1 MTINPLSQTPMVNAA
16 SASMKAA
23 TTTGSTG
30 TSGTDSS
37 GTVGLSS
44 SDSIDTTF
52 LNLLV
57 TELKTQ
63 DPTSPM
69 DPTAMVGQMVSLN
82 QLDQLIGIRELLSPA
97 STSTTSGAVTPSS
110 PTAQQQAYA
119 ALGGK

>member
-1 MTINPLSQTPMVNAA
+1 MTISPLSQTQ
-16 SASMKAA
+16 A
-23 TTTGSTG
+23 TTSTGSTG
-30 TSGTDSS
+30 TAGTDSS
-37 GTVGLSS
+37 GVVGLSS
-44 SDSIDTTF
+44 TESIDTTF

-82 QLDQLIGIRELLSPA
+82 QLDQLIGIRELLTPA
-97 STSTTSGAVTPSS
+97 QTSTTSGAAVPTNS
-110 PTAQQQAYA
+110 TAQQIAYA